1 MFLTTCAFDP
11 FVAQVGRQR
20 NRSLAIST
28 HRMRNKMSTKTEL
41 QAENE
46 ALREALINVHSAI
59 EDALGVSDDEL
70 AEMESEEEEE

>member
-1 MFLTTCAFDP
+1 MP
-11 FVAQVGRQR
+11 
-20 NRSLAIST
+20 
-28 HRMRNKMSTKTEL
+28 TKTEL